1 MYGVLTTLCIFVPH
15 LPLLCPDSLQDLF
28 GNAADSA
35 DRDGGRGKFGY
46 FSFPLSSR
54 GYSTYIYFFLLFQL
68 PLGSPD
74 VIPTSF
80 KLRLLHKK
88 FLQFGCGRSLPAFA
102 NVSVTSSSL

>member
-1 MYGVLTTLCIFVPH
+1 MQQTVLIGMGEGESLAISLSLC
-15 LPLLCPDSLQDLF
+15 LQEVTV
-28 GNAADSA
+28 SI
-35 DRDGGRGKFGY
+35 
-46 FSFPLSSR
+46 
-54 GYSTYIYFFLLFQL
+54 YIYFFLLFQL

-88 FLQFGCGRSLPAFA
+88 FLQFGCGRSLPDFA

>member
-1 MYGVLTTLCIFVPH
+1 MVLGDMLLEDVAGTSYYREQSSTTSSNQMYGVLTTLCIFVPH

-54 GYSTYIYFFLLFQL
+54 GYSIYIYFFPPF
-68 PLGSPD
+68 
-74 VIPTSF
+74 
-80 KLRLLHKK
+80 
-88 FLQFGCGRSLPAFA
+88 PA
-102 NVSVTSSSL
+102 STGQP